1 MRVRRARARPRLV
14 LGSARDAIDTERSS
28 PMPVDGW
35 PSQARTH
42 TCARLGGA
50 RASSLAELVSCASVG
65 LSLSNVRASG
75 SGSGLDLVRRQ
86 HHARARDVGVIFGGV
101 FGFCSGSISFQVRVR
116 GSGENITR
124 AHLHLPCSTFPNDI
138 FPQHRLPGPRPPIR
152 ITPRTRFGSHPHT
165 RTSSIG
171 RTVNV
176 LPSII
181 VARVRGRASPTQP
194 HWHNTLVSVGPS

>member
-116 GSGENITR
+116 VR
-124 AHLHLPCSTFPNDI
+124 AKTSRARTSTCHARRSRTTYSHNTGCPDHDR
-138 FPQHRLPGPRPPIR
+138 PSESLPGLVS
-152 ITPRTRFGSHPHT
+152 GAT
-165 RTSSIG
+165 RTHA
-171 RTVNV
+171 
-176 LPSII
+176 PP
-181 VARVRGRASPTQP
+181 ASAAQ
-194 HWHNTLVSVGPS
+194 